1 MNKIKI
7 VSVLLFISAV
17 FISNCTAQLLET
29 RHIIGV
35 TGGYGSLSGSGSDNM
50 FFPSGVDQSGYSID
64 ISYEHKVYSWLSGG
78 AALGYYKFNDPSE
91 TGGFAQIVSN
101 GGDLICIGPQVNMH
115 SPFKSIGWLNR
126 MRLGIA
132 LAPQIHFYSG
142 ERTVYI
148 ENVIVP
154 LNLESPSKPVL
165 YMTDSSRGFSLKI
178 SPEVYM
184 RVSQRIGVKLS
195 YMIQFSDIFTGYDNE
210 SVFTKSLMGGLIITL
225 GNDRHIF

>member
-1 MNKIKI
+1 MNKIKV

-17 FISNCTAQLLET
+17 FISNCNAQLLET
-29 RHIIGV
+29 RHIISV

-50 FFPSGVDQSGYSID
+50 FFPSGVDQSGYNID

-78 AALGYYKFNDPSE
+78 ATLGYYKFNDPSV
-91 TGGFAQIVSN
+91 TGGFAQIISN
-101 GGDLICIGPQVNMH
+101 GGDFLCIGPQLNIH
-115 SPFKSIGWLNR
+115 SPFKGFGWLNN

-142 ERTVYI
+142 KRTVFI

-154 LNLESPSKPVL
+154 LDLESVTKPVL
-165 YMTDSSRGFSLKI
+165 QMTDSSRGFSFKI
-178 SPEVYM
+178 SPEAYL

-195 YMIQFSDIFTGYDNE
+195 YMIQYSDMFTGYDNE